1 MDFRFMTD
9 MLLPLINFTDRE
21 ILLPYALNKTNNF
34 EMLYNMFV
42 FFCYIT
48 NIPHMVSEIGD
59 SCTTTTGEKGICK
72 LQTECVELENISPNT
87 EFAETC
93 KLHSDGTPIIC
104 CILKSSTTKRD
115 YVSTR
120 NDFYENEFYEYK
132 TINETETRFYNG
144 PRKKTMAYTKN
155 PYNKGEIDSLKKTQI
170 NTKFYDYDSYG
181 NTFANPNI
189 ISQPSYFDYD
199 NPRPSYGTT
208 NFVYN
213 HSPDT
218 VVFKPSSTSTT
229 NEGYNP
235 IQNTRQNNTNVNTG
249 SNNGYNPI
257 HSTRPSNNNNF
268 GTSGFSSDRGSSNQ
282 SMRPSNNFNIGS
294 TSGSGLNQNTKPN
307 TGSNSLNSNG
317 NTGTNGYYTSQDT
330 RPIGNNY
337 NQNTRPNTGSSSLHG
352 FTTGQ
357 TIKPSSTNVGGGGY
371 NLNQNTRPTG
381 SSSNFNTN
389 NWSNNGNGGNKY
401 RTTTI
406 SNEGPIWGSTSRI
419 TTKPTTGVSNNNG
432 WTSGSQ
438 QQKRI
443 SEQSK

>member
-1 MDFRFMTD
+1 
-9 MLLPLINFTDRE
+9 
-21 ILLPYALNKTNNF
+21 
-34 EMLYNMFV
+34 
-42 FFCYIT
+42 
-48 NIPHMVSEIGD
+48 MVSEIGD

-72 LQTECVELENISPNT
+72 IQTECVESENISPNT

-93 KLHSDGTPIIC
+93 KLHPDGTPIIC

-120 NDFYENEFYEYK
+120 NDFHENEFYESN

-144 PRKKTMAYTKN
+144 PRKKTMTYTKN
-155 PYNKGEIDSLKKTQI
+155 PYNKGETDSLKKTQI

-189 ISQPSYFDYD
+189 ISQPNYFEYD
-199 NPRPSYGTT
+199 NPRPSYGLT

-218 VVFKPSSTSTT
+218 VVFKPSSYSTT
-229 NEGYNP
+229 NGGNSP
-235 IQNTRQNNTNVNTG
+235 IQNTRPNNNNVNSG
-249 SNNGYNPI
+249 SNNNYNPI
-257 HSTRPSNNNNF
+257 QSTRPSSNNNF
-268 GTSGFSSDRGSSNQ
+268 GSSGFSSDRGNSNQ
-282 SMRPSNNFNIGS
+282 SIRPSNNFNIGS
-294 TSGSGLNQNTKPN
+294 TSGSGLNQNTRPN
-307 TGSNSLNSNG
+307 TASNSFNSNG
-317 NTGTNGYYTSQDT
+317 NTGTNGYHTNQNT

-337 NQNTRPNTGSSSLHG
+337 HQNTRPNTGSSSLHG

-357 TIKPSSTNVGGGGY
+357 NIRPSSTNIGGGGN

-389 NWSNNGNGGNKY
+389 NWSNNGNGGNNY
-401 RTTTI
+401 RPTTT
-406 SNEGPIWGSTSRI
+406 SNEGPIWGSTSRVTSNPI
-419 TTKPTTGVSNNNG
+419 TGLSNNNG